1 MHFYPRILVRS
12 HKERFL
18 QIYPW
23 SICRPPTGVSRL
35 HSSCTVQPNTP
46 FVAAE
51 DVRRARKPYNF
62 GRYNKRRVAFRV
74 AYIGWDYHGFARQ
87 KLTTRTVEERIFDA
101 LLETKLI
108 DSTRNCH
115 WSRSARTD
123 TGVSSVGSV
132 VALDVRSRLPVSRGN
147 VPWQTSRHDAI
158 NADVEPIND
167 QSSHLVAGEL
177 PYVIMLNKVLP
188 SDIRILA
195 WAPVP
200 PTFDARY
207 DCLHRTYKYLFD
219 PSGLDTTKMQRA
231 ASQFVGVHDFR
242 NFCKFAKGKPLA
254 AYRRAIDLVSVN
266 RLTDIEDRAFES
278 NILAGRLYC
287 VTIRAR
293 AFLWHQIRC
302 MMTILFLIGRGLEDE
317 SIVGKLLNVEP
328 SVGKPMY
335 GLADETSL
343 ILADCAYSDI
353 AWYDASASS
362 LGPAGSLDNM
372 SQRKSAD
379 AWLLSQ
385 LRLEERKA
393 ALKGFMIRSMLETV
407 GHSIDTSLIGRD
419 DYLRDDRR
427 FGGGISAYTKIME
440 RKRLEPIESR
450 MAIR

>member
-1 MHFYPRILVRS
+1 MHFYSRIIVRS

-18 QIYPW
+18 QIYAW
-23 SICRPPTGVSRL
+23 SICRAPTAVLRL
-35 HSSCTVQPNTP
+35 HRSYATQPNRLTAP
-46 FVAAE
+46 AA
-51 DVRRARKPYNF
+51 DGRRARKPYNF
-62 GRYNKRRVAFRV
+62 GLYNKRRVAFRV

-101 LLETKLI
+101 LVETKLI
-108 DSTRNCH
+108 ESNFH

-123 TGVSSVGSV
+123 TGVSSVGTV
-132 VALDVRSRLPVSRGN
+132 VALDVRSRLPVSRGI

-158 NADVEPIND
+158 NTNVEPIGD

-177 PYVIMLNKVLP
+177 PYMIMLNKALP

-200 PTFDARY
+200 ATFDARY

-219 PSGLDTTKMQRA
+219 PSGLDITKMQRA

-254 AYRRAIDLVSVN
+254 AYRRAVDLVSVN
-266 RLTDIEDRAFES
+266 RLTDIEDPASKS
-278 NILAGRLYC
+278 NILSGRLYC

-317 SIVGKLLNVEP
+317 SIVGKLLNVDP
-328 SVGKPMY
+328 SLGKPMY

-343 ILADCAYSDI
+343 ILTDCAYSDI

-362 LGPAGSLDNM
+362 LEPAGNLDNM

-393 ALKGFMIRSMLETV
+393 ALKGFMISSMLETV
-407 GHSIDTSLIGRD
+407 THSIDTSLMGRD
-419 DYLRDDRR
+419 DYLRDDRK
-427 FGGGISAYTKIME
+427 FGGGIGSYTKIME
-440 RKRLEPIESR
+440 RKRLDPIETR
-450 MAIR
+450 MVIG